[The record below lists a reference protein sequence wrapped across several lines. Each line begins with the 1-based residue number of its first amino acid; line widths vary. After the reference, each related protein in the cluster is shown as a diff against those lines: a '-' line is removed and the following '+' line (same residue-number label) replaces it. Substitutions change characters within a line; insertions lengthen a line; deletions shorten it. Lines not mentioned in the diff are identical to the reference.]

1 MASTSYVA
9 GLFTTGRG
17 LGSLHQTIKRDMN
30 MEKFIGGM
38 VGIWGG
44 LLYFTRPAPKVSEIE
59 WAARDVEYALKKKD
73 MDVVAKANKRLAK
86 LTKH

>member
-1 MASTSYVA
+1 
-9 GLFTTGRG
+9 
-17 LGSLHQTIKRDMN
+17 

-59 WAARDVEYALKKKD
+59 WVSAAAR
-73 MDVVAKANKRLAK
+73 VAISG
-86 LTKH
+86 